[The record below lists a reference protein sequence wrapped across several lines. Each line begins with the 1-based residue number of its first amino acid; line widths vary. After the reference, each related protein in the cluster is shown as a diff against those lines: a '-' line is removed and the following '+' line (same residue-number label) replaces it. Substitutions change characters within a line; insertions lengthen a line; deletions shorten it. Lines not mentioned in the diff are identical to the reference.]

1 MPLPNIVSPAS
12 ITLKNFAA
20 VAGTSAVTLA
30 TCGTSNSIK
39 VSCVVAANVT
49 SSSSDFTLSFNN
61 GTTSYSIVSGAVV
74 PDNASLLPVTR
85 ENPVYLTEGCS
96 LEATTSVEGSI
107 HVTGS
112 YEEIE

>member
-1 MPLPNIVSPAS
+1 
-12 ITLKNFAA
+12 
-20 VAGTSAVTLA
+20 
-30 TCGTSNSIK
+30 
-39 VSCVVAANVT
+39 
-49 SSSSDFTLSFNN
+49 
-61 GTTSYSIVSGAVV
+61 VSGAVV